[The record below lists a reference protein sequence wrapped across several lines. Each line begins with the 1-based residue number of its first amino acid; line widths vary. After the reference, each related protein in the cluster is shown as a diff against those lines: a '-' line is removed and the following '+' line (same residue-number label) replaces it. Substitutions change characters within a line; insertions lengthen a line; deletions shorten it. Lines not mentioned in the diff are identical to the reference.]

1 MKIALIQIQSKAGAI
16 TENIAHHC
24 RWIEKAVQHKV
35 NFILFPELSISGYEP
50 TLAKQLLKQ
59 LTQETLSCF
68 QILSDT
74 HNIHVGVGLPTE
86 SNNGIHISTQIFSPN
101 KTSTCIEKHLLH
113 EDELPYFQSGK
124 KEANFMINTTNL
136 GLGICYES
144 LQPKH
149 LVQVTNN
156 GASLYMASVAK
167 PHYGIVKAYNYFPK
181 AAVKYNIPILMVNS
195 IGTSDTFISAGQSAV
210 WNHNGELLGALNAT
224 EEGCIIYDS
233 ITQNIKINPQ

>member
-24 RWIEKAVQHKV
+24 RWIEKAVQHEV
-35 NFILFPELSISGYEP
+35 NFILFPELSITGYEP
-50 TLAKQLLKQ
+50 KLAKQLLSQ
-59 LTQETLSCF
+59 LTQETLNYF
-68 QILSDT
+68 QILSNT
-74 HNIHVGVGLPTE
+74 HNAHIGVGLPTE
-86 SNNGIHISTQIFSPN
+86 SNNGMHISTQIFCPN

-124 KEANFMINTTNL
+124 KEANFMINTTNI

-149 LVQVTNN
+149 LTQVIDQ

-167 PHYGIVKAYNYFPK
+167 PQHGIVKAYEYFPN
-181 AAVKYNIPILMVNS
+181 AAVKHNTPILMVNS
-195 IGTSDTFISAGQSAV
+195 LGSSDTFISAGQSAI
-210 WNHNGELLGALNAT
+210 WNHKGELLGALNAT
-224 EEGCIIYDS
+224 EEGFLIYDS
-233 ITQNIKINPQ
+233 NTQKTIINP